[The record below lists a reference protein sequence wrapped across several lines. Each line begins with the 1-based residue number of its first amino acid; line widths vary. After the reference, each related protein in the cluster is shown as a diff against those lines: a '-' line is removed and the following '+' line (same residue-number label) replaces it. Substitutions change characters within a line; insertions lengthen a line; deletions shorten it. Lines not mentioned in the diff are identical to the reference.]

1 MTISYFLVTFLR
13 MSEAEPGKQRDRKR
27 TEKRL
32 VEAAIDIIRREGFS
46 ALGIN
51 AIADR
56 AGVSK
61 VLIYR
66 YFGNLSGLYRAVA
79 DELDPLQSR
88 AAAQAL
94 EGIEPGTPLAEVV
107 RRVILDLHAAVK
119 EDDLTKQLLIWE
131 LSYHNAITEAFSESR
146 EQTGLALTAQYRQVL
161 EPQDQARE
169 LDMHALFAVITGAVF
184 YLTLRSDSVTEFNG
198 VDIGSDTGW
207 QRLADAVAG
216 LLKP

>member
-1 MTISYFLVTFLR
+1 
-13 MSEAEPGKQRDRKR
+13 MSEPRTGKQRDRKR

-32 VEAAIDIIRREGFS
+32 VEAAIEIIRREGFS
-46 ALGIN
+46 ALGVN

-94 EGIEPGTPLAEVV
+94 EGIEAGTPLAEVV

-146 EQTGLALTAQYRQVL
+146 EKTGLELTAQYRQIL

-198 VDIGSDTGW
+198 VDIGSDAGW

>member
-1 MTISYFLVTFLR
+1 
-13 MSEAEPGKQRDRKR
+13 MSEPGTGKQRDRKR

-32 VEAAIDIIRREGFS
+32 VDSAIEIIRTDGFS
-46 ALGIN
+46 ALGVN
-51 AIADR
+51 AIAER

-66 YFGNLSGLYRAVA
+66 YFGDLSGLYRAVA

-94 EGIEPGTPLAEVV
+94 GRIEPGTPLSDVV
-107 RRVILDLHAAVK
+107 RRVVQDLHAAVK

-146 EQTGLALTAQYRQVL
+146 EKTGLQLTDQYWEVL
-161 EPQDQARE
+161 TPQDQARD
-169 LDMHALFAVITGAVF
+169 LDMHALLAIITGAVF
-184 YLTLRSDSVTEFNG
+184 YLTLRSEAVSEFNG
-198 VDIGSDTGW
+198 VDIGSEAGW
-207 QRLADAVAG
+207 ERLADAVAE
-216 LLKP
+216 LLKPQT

>member
-1 MTISYFLVTFLR
+1 
-13 MSEAEPGKQRDRKR
+13 MSGKGTGKQRDRKR

-32 VEAAIDIIRREGFS
+32 VEAAIEIIRTEGFS
-46 ALGIN
+46 ALGVN

-66 YFGNLSGLYRAVA
+66 YFGDLSGLYRAVA

-94 EGIEPGTPLAEVV
+94 ERIDPGTPLAEVV

-146 EQTGLALTAQYRQVL
+146 EKTGLELTAQYREIL

-169 LDMHALFAVITGAVF
+169 LDMHALFAVITAAVF

-198 VDIGSDTGW
+198 VDIGSDAGW
-207 QRLADAVAG
+207 QRLADAMAG